1 MVEFCN
7 AVHWDPK
14 DLLKIDALWEKF
26 EVISPLTSKGG
37 MAGIFFVTWKTIYYF
52 PISFS
57 SCNGIIQFFTHL
69 GNICCSWNNL
79 HTFIYFDNYPS
90 KVRRS
95 DVDQKNIYEIQ
106 RCNKENNIFVTNNE
120 RHKMK
125 EEEMRGIMGKCGN
138 VKSLKL
144 RFHPN
149 NTSNEAMICFSTEEE
164 AQIAITEINT
174 SKNGDQNCT
183 NQSGNQ

>member
-57 SCNGIIQFFTHL
+57 SCNGSFIFSHIWVIYLSFTAKILYTHSFVLTIKCPKSDFLTPHL
-69 GNICCSWNNL
+69 
-79 HTFIYFDNYPS
+79 
-90 KVRRS
+90 
-95 DVDQKNIYEIQ
+95 
-106 RCNKENNIFVTNNE
+106 
-120 RHKMK
+120 
-125 EEEMRGIMGKCGN
+125 
-138 VKSLKL
+138 
-144 RFHPN
+144 
-149 NTSNEAMICFSTEEE
+149 
-164 AQIAITEINT
+164 
-174 SKNGDQNCT
+174 
-183 NQSGNQ
+183 

>member
-1 MVEFCN
+1 MR
-7 AVHWDPK
+7 PK
-14 DLLKIDALWEKF
+14 RFIKNRCSLRKVWGYFSIN
-26 EVISPLTSKGG
+26 SKGG

-69 GNICCSWNNL
+69 GNIFCSWNNL
-79 HTFIYFDNYPS
+79 HTFIYFDNYPL

-95 DVDQKNIYEIQ
+95 DVDQKNTYEIQ
-106 RCNKENNIFVTNNE
+106 RCNKENNIFVTNNV

-149 NTSNEAMICFSTEEE
+149 NTSNETMICFSTEEE
-164 AQIAITEINT
+164 A
-174 SKNGDQNCT
+174 
-183 NQSGNQ
+183 